1 MRAIRVRSC
10 WLAIAVAILSGC
22 SLANSVLK
30 AEPAPDSGFL
40 SEPQRMAE
48 HRERF
53 PFDRAWV
60 ADEFRVGDY
69 RSVIVAPVNTDYALA
84 RSTWAKIN
92 VREFSVERDLAD
104 IAVEF
109 QQIVIDALRNSPD
122 NHFAVVDPPG
132 DDQTLV
138 LELAITELVPSKAFL
153 ATIGLAAW
161 AAPLEVGVPIG
172 AAAAFAQSG
181 WMAIEGRVRVG
192 ENGPVVVMFADRE
205 KAKMRVIDLQAIT
218 WYGHARES
226 MHDWAG
232 QLVLLANTPHE
243 FKVEGA
249 SGFALLPW

>member
-1 MRAIRVRSC
+1 
-10 WLAIAVAILSGC
+10 
-22 SLANSVLK
+22 
-30 AEPAPDSGFL
+30 
-40 SEPQRMAE
+40 MAE

-60 ADEFRVGDY
+60 QDGFRVGNY
-69 RSVIVAPVNTDYALA
+69 HSVVVASVNTDHALA
-84 RSTWAKIN
+84 RSTWARIN
-92 VREFSVERDLAD
+92 VREFAVERDLAE
-104 IAVEF
+104 IADEF
-109 QQIVIDALRNSPD
+109 QKTMIDVFRNHPD
-122 NHFAVVDPPG
+122 NHFRVVDPPG

-161 AAPLEVGVPIG
+161 AAPLQVGVPVG

-205 KAKMRVIDLQAIT
+205 QAKMRVVDVQALT

-226 MHDWAG
+226 MRDWAG

-243 FKVEGA
+243 FKVEDSSA
-249 SGFALLPW
+249 FTLLPW

>member
-1 MRAIRVRSC
+1 VLS
-10 WLAIAVAILSGC
+10 LAVGGTIAC

-30 AEPAPDSGFL
+30 AKPAPDSGFL
-40 SEPQRMAE
+40 EEPERMAE

-60 ADEFRVGDY
+60 QDGFRVGDY
-69 RSVIVAPVNTDYALA
+69 HSVIVAPVNTDHALA

-92 VREFSVERDLAD
+92 VREFSVEQDLAD
-104 IAVEF
+104 VAKEF
-109 QQIVIDALRNSPD
+109 QQIVVDTLRNSPD

-132 DDQTLV
+132 DAQTLV

-161 AAPLEVGVPIG
+161 AAPLEVGVPVG

-205 KAKMRVIDLQAIT
+205 QAKMRVVDVQALT
-218 WYGHARES
+218 WYGHAHES
-226 MHDWAG
+226 MRDWAH

-243 FKVEGA
+243 FKVEDSSA
-249 SGFALLPW
+249 FTLLPW

>member
-1 MRAIRVRSC
+1 MRRVFRAGC
-10 WLAIAVAILSGC
+10 VLTVALAFGC
-22 SLANSVLK
+22 ALTNSVLK
-30 AEPAPDSGFL
+30 ASPAPDSGFL
-40 SEPQRMAE
+40 EEPERMAE

-60 ADEFRVGDY
+60 QDGFRVGNY
-69 RSVIVAPVNTDYALA
+69 HSVVVASVNTDHALA
-84 RSTWAKIN
+84 RSTWARIN
-92 VREFSVERDLAD
+92 MREFAVERDLAE
-104 IAVEF
+104 IADEF
-109 QQIVIDALRNSPD
+109 QKTMIDVFRNHPD
-122 NHFAVVDPPG
+122 NHFRVVDPPG

-161 AAPLEVGVPIG
+161 AAPLQVGVPVG

-205 KAKMRVIDLQAIT
+205 QAKMRVVDVQALT

-226 MHDWAG
+226 MRDWAG

-243 FKVEGA
+243 FKVEDSSA
-249 SGFALLPW
+249 FTLLPW